1 MAYNKSLCYNMH
13 ALMGMLVD
21 SCVGGQGRDVR
32 LCGLPSGKPSVPSRS
47 IPYPFSPQRL
57 TVSRSDSRGPASGSG
72 RSSRGSRSTAFN
84 YESVQSTRLS
94 AREEL
99 RRSESREGGSG
110 TSSTDALGRHGG
122 SSVSYHYRGTGLWY
136 SA

>member
-1 MAYNKSLCYNMH
+1 MRGCVVYPLGSL
-13 ALMGMLVD
+13 LP
-21 SCVGGQGRDVR
+21 
-32 LCGLPSGKPSVPSRS
+32 PSGS
-47 IPYPFSPQRL
+47 ITYPLSLQRL

-110 TSSTDALGRHGG
+110 TSSTDALGRHVG
-122 SSVSYHYRGTGLWY
+122 SSVSYHYRGTGVWC